1 MNVPLVLARILLAAL
16 AFEGLASAIIAFR
29 DRRTVLWA
37 VGRKRSKHDPDIGW
51 VNRPN
56 ANIPDLY
63 GKGRYVRINSQGFRN
78 NEEIAQRPAAGRIR
92 VICTGDSFTFGEGVS
107 NDDVWCQLLAAHDPR
122 LEIVNMGQTGYGI
135 DQAYLWY
142 KRDGLPLEH
151 HVHLLSFITDDF
163 LRMQTVFF
171 AGYSKPLLDVVDG
184 RLVVRN
190 VPVPRKS
197 YYATWLARHLR
208 NFNGLRSTEFVGR
221 AFTKA
226 RSMLFRDKAQSQ
238 EEKDARTRLVLRKIF
253 DDLKRIQIERGIQ
266 PVLVHLPTLWELTGH
281 DADARAWMA
290 FLKPELAEVGIPIL
304 DIMDD
309 FRQLPIGDL
318 VTIFYPEGRIG
329 PNHFNVYGN
338 AVLSQVISKRLEG
351 VIPTSALTRAQPDA
365 KAV

>member
-1 MNVPLVLARILLAAL
+1 MNVLLLLAVVVLALL
-16 AFEGLASAIIAFR
+16 AFEGLASALLAFR
-29 DRRTVLWA
+29 DRPTVLWA
-37 VGRKRSKHDPDIGW
+37 VGRKRSQHDPDIGW

-63 GKGRYVRINSQGFRN
+63 GKGGYVRINSQGFRN
-78 NEEIAQRPAAGRIR
+78 NEEIAQRSAAGRIR

-163 LRMQTVFF
+163 FRMQTVFF
-171 AGYSKPLLDVVDG
+171 AGYAKPLLDVVDG
-184 RLVVRN
+184 RLVVTN
-190 VPVPRKS
+190 LPVPRKS

-208 NFNGLRSTEFVGR
+208 NFNGLRSAELVGR
-221 AFTKA
+221 AITKA
-226 RSMLFRDKAQSQ
+226 KSMLFSDKAQSQ
-238 EEKDARTRLVLRKIF
+238 EEKNARTRVVLRKIF

-266 PVLVHLPTLWELTGH
+266 PVLVHLPTLWELSGH
-281 DADARAWMA
+281 DADAREWMA

-309 FRQLPIGDL
+309 FRKLPIGDL
-318 VTIFYPEGRIG
+318 VTMFYPEGRIG

-338 AVLSQVISKRLEG
+338 AVLSQAISRRLQS
-351 VIPTSALTRAQPDA
+351 VIPAAALVDDHHHAQE
-365 KAV
+365 V